1 MLKPLRDEEIT
12 DAYESWLDLQD
23 KEKIM
28 ENISDPH
35 VNRRIG
41 RRKFIKA
48 WSWPAEVEQFIAE
61 MCEGYTVHV
70 CSGSSEMG
78 DLRID
83 KYMPADKAA
92 DMLKLPLQNWIA
104 DTVICD
110 PPWGVPR
117 HLRARLIYE
126 LRRIM
131 KIGGKLIF
139 NAPWM
144 PRAPGLELENIWI
157 AESTAPMND
166 CGVIS
171 VFRKVNNELA
181 KANEI
186 RGNEVESD
194 IELEG

>member
-1 MLKPLRDEEIT
+1 MTEGKV
-12 DAYESWLDLQD
+12 
-23 KEKIM
+23 
-28 ENISDPH
+28 SDPH

-41 RRKFIKA
+41 RRNFIKA
-48 WSWPAEVEQFIAE
+48 WAWPAEVEQFIAD

-70 CSGSSEMG
+70 CSGLSQLG

-83 KYMPADKAA
+83 KYMPADKAD
-92 DMLKLPLQNWIA
+92 DMLSLAVDSNSA

-126 LRRIM
+126 LRRIL
-131 KIGGKLIF
+131 KVGGKLIF
-139 NAPWM
+139 NAPWL
-144 PRAPGLELENIWI
+144 PRAPGLQLESIWV

-171 VFRKVNNELA
+171 VFRKVPNKIA
-181 KANEI
+181 AVK
-186 RGNEVESD
+186 D
-194 IELEG
+194 K